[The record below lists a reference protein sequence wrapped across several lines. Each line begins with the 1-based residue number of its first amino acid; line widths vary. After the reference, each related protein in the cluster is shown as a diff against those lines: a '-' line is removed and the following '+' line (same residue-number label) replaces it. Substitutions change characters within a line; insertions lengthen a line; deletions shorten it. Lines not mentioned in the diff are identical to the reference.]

1 MGVVRARL
9 CPAVRRVFQQQRRHV
24 AGNFYFPVVRTF
36 VMGLFKRAE
45 QAVDATRDGINT
57 SLVVASIAVV
67 LAAIALMIAVSRNA

>member
-1 MGVVRARL
+1 
-9 CPAVRRVFQQQRRHV
+9 
-24 AGNFYFPVVRTF
+24 
-36 VMGLFKRAE
+36 MGLFKRAE